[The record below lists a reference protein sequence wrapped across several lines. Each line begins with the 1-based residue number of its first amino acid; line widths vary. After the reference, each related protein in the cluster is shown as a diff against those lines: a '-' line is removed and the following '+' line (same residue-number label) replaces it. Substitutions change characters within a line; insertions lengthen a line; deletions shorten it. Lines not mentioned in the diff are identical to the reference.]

1 MNKAVWLTL
10 TFIVFQAFL
19 IKSEAQ
25 PCYWVGFTDKHQSV
39 YSLSRPYEFLS
50 KKSVQR
56 RQKQAIPL
64 DETDLP
70 PNRSYIDSIVK
81 TGGRI
86 IHSSRWLNGITVMLQ
101 NDSIA
106 QKIRKFSFVREVQLT
121 KPAETLKRATSKFEK
136 STSLVK
142 LDPSAYG
149 QAIHQVGQLNGLFL
163 HEKKFRGEGIGI
175 AVLDAGF
182 SKADVLPAFDSL
194 WVSGR
199 ILGAKDFV
207 SPLSDIFDT
216 HPHGMEVLSVMGAN
230 MPGEMIGTA
239 PDASYWLLRS
249 EDTGSEYLIEEDN
262 WVAAA
267 EFADSVGADIINSSL
282 GYSTFN
288 LPSMDH
294 TYAEMDG
301 RTTRVARAAN
311 MASAKGMLVF
321 IAAGNEAKKPWR
333 YIMTPADAD
342 SAIAVGAVNKDS
354 IRADFSSHGPSAD
367 GDIKPNLSATGWG
380 TAIQDASGKIVMGNG
395 TSFSSPVLAGI
406 AACLWQAFPDASAVK
421 IKQALYQSAHLS
433 QKPDTLLG
441 YGIPNMK
448 IASDLLSK
456 YSNLTEVPYYSW
468 KVFPN
473 PFHSSLNIFSID
485 NSIKKSVMEILNL
498 SGSVLYRK
506 SFTGNSVILHNE
518 LDPLIPGV
526 YLLRI
531 SSAGGREVH
540 KIIKG
545 T

>member
-1 MNKAVWLTL
+1 MNKAGWLVFA
-10 TFIVFQAFL
+10 FITVPVFL
-19 IKSEAQ
+19 YKTEAQ
-25 PCYWVGFTDKHQSV
+25 PCYWIGFTDKHQSV
-39 YSLSRPYEFLS
+39 YSQSRPFEFLS

-56 RQKQAIPL
+56 RQKQGIPV
-64 DETDLP
+64 DETDFP
-70 PNRSYIDSIVK
+70 PNRSYIDSVVK
-81 TGGRI
+81 KGGRI
-86 IHSSRWLNGITVMLQ
+86 IHTSRWLNGITVMLQ
-101 NDSIA
+101 NDSVA
-106 QKIRKFSFVREVQLT
+106 QEIRKFSFVREVQLT
-121 KPAETLKRATSKFEK
+121 KPDETLKRATSKFEK

-149 QAIHQVGQLNGLFL
+149 QAIHQLGQLNGLFL
-163 HEKKFRGEGIGI
+163 HEMKFRGEGITI

-182 SKADVLPAFDSL
+182 SKADILPAFDSL
-194 WVSGR
+194 RISGR

-216 HPHGMEVLSVMGAN
+216 HPHGMEVLSVMGSN

-294 TYAEMDG
+294 TYADMDG
-301 RTTRVARAAN
+301 HTTRVAQAAN
-311 MASAKGMLVF
+311 IASAKGMLVF

-354 IRADFSSHGPSAD
+354 IRADFSSYGPSAD
-367 GDIKPNLSATGWG
+367 GDIKPNLSAIGWG
-380 TAIQDASGKIVMGNG
+380 TAIQDAAGKIVMGNG
-395 TSFSSPVLAGI
+395 TSFSSPVIAGI

-421 IKQALYQSAHLS
+421 IKQALYRSAHLYD
-433 QKPDTLLG
+433 KPDTLLG
-441 YGIPNMK
+441 YGIPDMK
-448 IASDLLSK
+448 VASDLLSK
-456 YSNLTEVPYYSW
+456 YSSLREVPYYSW

-473 PFHSSLNIFSID
+473 PFHASLNIFSID
-485 NSIKKSVMEILNL
+485 NTIKKSVMEILSL

-506 SFTGNSVILHNE
+506 SISGNSVLLQNE
-518 LDPLIPGV
+518 LYQLVPGV
-526 YLLRI
+526 YMLRI

-545 T
+545 Y